1 MSSPMR
7 RYLLDHPGKF
17 GRIAVFV
24 TVGGRGGPKVLLEMT
39 KLAQRRPVAT
49 LVLREGDL
57 DDDLVHKVADFVDA
71 LQKATARARRIA
83 A

>member
-1 MSSPMR
+1 
-7 RYLLDHPGKF
+7 
-17 GRIAVFV
+17 
-24 TVGGRGGPKVLLEMT
+24 
-39 KLAQRRPVAT
+39 
-49 LVLREGDL
+49 VLREGDL